1 MKILLVLCILSTTLG
16 LKAQESFRIEKVPK
30 TFHWSFTRTF
40 DKKLNDT
47 ISLYIEPEGSN
58 YQVSIRRNDG
68 SISCSCLFELNKTDE
83 MLKYR
88 IMTHS
93 GSNGPAIKDSTVQ
106 IKILKQV
113 NGNCLEKYR
122 LAIAKSQ

>member
-1 MKILLVLCILSTTLG
+1 MKILFVLSVLSISLG
-16 LKAQESFRIEKVPK
+16 SKAQESFRIEKVPK
-30 TFHWSFTRTF
+30 TFHWSFAGTF

-47 ISLYIEPEGSN
+47 ISLHIEPQGSN
-58 YQVSIRRNDG
+58 YQVSIHRNDG

-83 MLKYR
+83 MLKYH

-113 NGNCLEKYR
+113 NSNCLEKYR